1 MEKSQLIDSSLEY
14 RIQLW
19 LRPRQSTLDR
29 WSALLMTSLEAPDLY
44 RKTKRYSIKESGS
57 RIGSD
62 YYDFEIKICRKLTIP
77 QLKILITLS
86 WFLEEEVRK
95 LIFFG
100 IYNIRKVK
108 RLLDHPEVEL
118 LMSQK
123 VYSLLYWQHQRKTFQ
138 AFFGEIGQ
146 IFQKIQMEADTHANN
161 NNSRSE
167 VFSHPFWRLKP
178 DDRPNDYSG
187 WSRHQRKTS
196 GCDQQTKMRK
206 SCISG
211 TLEQNSIEERRL
223 IEEKLFQDTKQFLE
237 GWLQ

>member
-19 LRPRQSTLDR
+19 LKPRQSSLDR
-29 WSALLMTSLEAPDLY
+29 WSALLMTSLEAPDLF
-44 RKTKRYSIKESGS
+44 RKSIRYSIKESGS
-57 RIGSD
+57 RNESD
-62 YYDFEIKICRKLTIP
+62 YYDFDVKLCRKLSIS

-95 LIFFG
+95 LIFYG
-100 IYNIRKVK
+100 VENIKKRK

-118 LMSQK
+118 LMTQK
-123 VYSLLYWQHQRKTFQ
+123 SFSLLYYQHLGKTFQ
-138 AFFGEIGQ
+138 AFFGELGQ
-146 IFQKIQMEADTHANN
+146 IFQYIQEEADTDTNKISK
-161 NNSRSE
+161 SR
-167 VFSHPFWRLKP
+167 VFSQPFWKLKP
-178 DDRPNDYSG
+178 DDAPNEYSG

-223 IEEKLFQDTKQFLE
+223 KEEKLFQDTKLLLE
-237 GWLQ
+237 GWIS